1 MSESFNITDADL
13 ITVGTV
19 GEPGS
24 RLFFLQVRAGMQ
36 VVNVKVEKRQV
47 AALAEAVG
55 ELLQTLGRPG
65 HLPDDLE
72 PQFPDDVA
80 WSVGNMQ
87 LGYDEALDRLV
98 LTVEEFV
105 PREVTEEELL
115 AELIGISDDDP
126 DDDPDDEDEEASD
139 APSGA
144 TLRVLATRE
153 QMAAIAIRGTQLV
166 ESGRPPCPLCGYPL
180 DPAGHVCPRT
190 NGHRPPRL

>member
-1 MSESFNITDADL
+1 MSESFDITDADL

-19 GEPGS
+19 GEPGN
-24 RLFFLQVRAGMQ
+24 RLFFLQVRAGIQ

-55 ELLQTLGRPG
+55 ELLQSLARPG

-72 PQFPDDVA
+72 PQPPDEVA

-98 LTVEEFV
+98 LTADEFV
-105 PREVTEEELL
+105 AREVTEEDLL
-115 AELIGISDDDP
+115 AELIGISDDPEGDP
-126 DDDPDDEDEEASD
+126 DDDDDT
-139 APSGA
+139 PRGA